1 MELFESKFKKFMNM
15 AKVMKLIGEGTEEL
29 EMNDNTITF
38 EKAKQLSLLPIGKG
52 TSDRVRDR
60 YIRFFTVTKPNEE
73 GWSKVIYWVSKEDA
87 AKVGDDFVL
96 DDDIDPSLYS

>member
-29 EMNDNTITF
+29 EMSDNTITF

-60 YIRFFTVTKPNEE
+60 YMKFFTVTKPNEE

>member
-29 EMNDNTITF
+29 EISDNTITF

-60 YIRFFTVTKPNEE
+60 YMKFFTVTKPNEE
-73 GWSKVIYWVSKEDA
+73 GWSMVIYWVSKADA

>member
-60 YIRFFTVTKPNEE
+60 YMRFFTVTKPNEE

>member
-60 YIRFFTVTKPNEE
+60 YMKFFTVTKPNEE
-73 GWSKVIYWVSKEDA
+73 GWSKVIYWISKADA
-87 AKVGDDFVL
+87 DKVGDDFIL
-96 DDDIDPSLYS
+96 DDNIEPSLYS